1 MRKKQ
6 FIQNA
11 ICYFLLAAAAVFW
24 LFPLFMALINSFKT
38 NGELLTNVMSFP
50 TSLHFENYTRTIEK
64 MHYLRSFRNTVVLS
78 ALSVSMMILF
88 SALAGWR
95 LCRTKTKLSSF
106 IFGMFVFSM
115 LIPFSSIMIPL
126 YKVVLALKIKN
137 SLLGLSFVYAGL
149 GVSMAIF
156 LYHGFV
162 KGIPQELEEAAAIDG
177 GSRMKIFFL
186 IILPLLKPIT
196 ATICITNV
204 LWVWNDF
211 LLPLIVISDN
221 KKYSLL
227 LSTNTLFG
235 QYSSDWTAILS
246 ALILAA
252 IPVIIFYALFQKQ
265 ILKGIE
271 PSQDHPTWGSILSA
285 GTKP

>member
-1 MRKKQ
+1 MKNKRLVSNILV
-6 FIQNA
+6 FG
-11 ICYFLLAAAAVFW
+11 FLTLAALFT
-24 LFPLFMALINSFKT
+24 LFPLIMALVNSFKT
-38 NGELLTNVMSFP
+38 NGELLSNVMSLP
-50 TSLHFENYTRTIEK
+50 TELHTENYTRTLDK
-64 MHYLRSFRNTVVLS
+64 MHYLRSLGNTVLL
-78 ALSVSMMILF
+78 AGLSVTMMIVF
-88 SALAGWR
+88 SALAGWK
-95 LCRTKTKLSSF
+95 LCRTKSRLSSF
-106 IFGMFVFSM
+106 LFGLFVFSM

-126 YKVVLALKIKN
+126 YKVTLALNIKN
-137 SLLGLSFVYAGL
+137 SLVGLSFVYAGL

-162 KGIPQELEEAAAIDG
+162 KGLPIDLEESAAIDG
-177 GSRMKIFFL
+177 CSNLQIFFH
-186 IILPLLKPIT
+186 IVFPQLKPIT

-221 KKYSLL
+221 KKYTLL

-252 IPVIIFYALFQKQ
+252 IPVVIFYALFQKQ
-265 ILKGIE
+265 ILKGI
-271 PSQDHPTWGSILSA
+271 SDGA
-285 GTKP
+285 VKG